1 MSADYI
7 LREKLETLLKGV
19 NENYGKILANELL
32 SRLENTITDFNDE
45 VLSLLSDLKENAT
58 LKEKMMEGIK
68 AGKSEKQTSDKS
80 SSVEEVKEMSE
91 WEKRLETLSN

>member
-19 NENYGKILANELL
+19 NENYGKILTNELL

-45 VLSLLSDLKENAT
+45 VLSLLNELKENAT
-58 LKEKMMEGIK
+58 LKEKMMKDIK
-68 AGKSEKQTSDKS
+68 AGKTEEQTSEKS
-80 SSVEEVKEMSE
+80 SPVEEVRDMSE

>member
-7 LREKLETLLKGV
+7 LRDKLETLLQGV
-19 NENYGKILANELL
+19 NENYGKILTNELL

-45 VLSLLSDLKENAT
+45 VLSLLNDLKDNAT
-58 LKEKMMEGIK
+58 LKEKMMEDIK
-68 AGKSEKQTSDKS
+68 LGKTEEKTSDKS
-80 SSVEEVKEMSE
+80 ISTEEPKEMSE

>member
-7 LREKLETLLKGV
+7 LREKLETLLQGINV
-19 NENYGKILANELL
+19 NYGKILTNELL

-45 VLSLLSDLKENAT
+45 VLSLLNDLKENAT
-58 LKEKMMEGIK
+58 LKEKMMEDIK
-68 AGKSEKQTSDKS
+68 AGKTEEQTSDKR
-80 SSVEEVKEMSE
+80 SSVEETKEMSE

>member
-19 NENYGKILANELL
+19 NENYGKILTNELL

-45 VLSLLSDLKENAT
+45 VLSLLNELKENAT
-58 LKEKMMEGIK
+58 LKEKMMADIK
-68 AGKSEKQTSDKS
+68 AGKTEEQTSDKS
-80 SSVEEVKEMSE
+80 SSVEEVRDMSE

>member
-7 LREKLETLLKGV
+7 LREKLETLLHGV
-19 NENYGKILANELL
+19 NENYGKILTNELL

-45 VLSLLSDLKENAT
+45 VLSLLNDLKDNAT
-58 LKEKMMEGIK
+58 LKEKMMEDIRS
-68 AGKSEKQTSDKS
+68 GKSEEQTSDES
-80 SSVEEVKEMSE
+80 ISVDEPKEMSQ

>member
-19 NENYGKILANELL
+19 NENYGKILTNELL

-45 VLSLLSDLKENAT
+45 VLSLLNELKENAT
-58 LKEKMMEGIK
+58 LKEKMMEDIK
-68 AGKSEKQTSDKS
+68 AGKTEEQTSEKS
-80 SSVEEVKEMSE
+80 SPVEEVRDMSE